1 MRTPENGSR
10 SGYFGITLK
19 FEQYE
24 KIDLFYIRITRGFVL
39 HDKGNYTYQEVN
51 TLDVSLNKVY
61 SVRLDKDTTVTII
74 PQLSQSLQE
83 NEDNLE
89 YTWLHSTTNHNF
101 YGHGKFD
108 TVGLE
113 QNLNFHIDPEAKNL
127 AYAHYF
133 RLNVYDR
140 ITDIE
145 YPVNTTIEL
154 IKPYVGSWMILH
166 RKNGQT
172 ELGSVEY
179 IGGDIVVQEDAYY
192 EETGKRFTGKP
203 QALMSY
209 TTSCKYYGTGSG
221 WNMFTV
227 ITDDPVESGVYCQWK
242 HFEKKDS
249 LTRMVAPLA
258 QNSFDFQHITLA
270 DGDGTASALLLSGGM
285 LYQSPRAGKI
295 YEPAAD
301 LEGEVNITLA
311 SKISNNALLYDEAGH
326 RFAFYYN
333 TSDGLGVKKYDP
345 LYFSE
350 SEENTNLIKA
360 IPTRDGNVS
369 AVNPNKLPE
378 DQKVLYLGTGYQ
390 YASAWTSVYAYALAK
405 NDTRC
410 FVYEFNPRGFNYS
423 DNASFN
429 GYYTINIPQGLDES
443 AVFAST
449 PPYSGLLFYASG
461 NTVYRLDFKQA
472 GGKATAIYTHAGGK
486 AVKMKFAKRYLS
498 SSNAFDAYEF
508 DVQYSL
514 GIGFDMGNGKG
525 DFVILNLSSTGSVG
539 GDSEHY
545 PAKQVYTDFGEITD
559 FVFI

>member
-1 MRTPENGSR
+1 MKRLI
-10 SGYFGITLK
+10 YFILGLLVASC
-19 FEQYE
+19 Y
-24 KIDLFYIRITRGFVL
+24 D
-39 HDKGNYTYQEVN
+39 DKGNYTYQEVN
-51 TLDVSLNKVY
+51 TLDASLNKVY

>member
-1 MRTPENGSR
+1 MKRLI
-10 SGYFGITLK
+10 YFILGLLVASC
-19 FEQYE
+19 Y
-24 KIDLFYIRITRGFVL
+24 D
-39 HDKGNYTYQEVN
+39 DKGNYTYQEVN

-270 DGDGTASALLLSGGM
+270 DGDGAASALLLSGGM

-350 SEENTNLIKA
+350 SEENTDLIKA
-360 IPTRDGNVS
+360 IPIRDGNVS

>member
-1 MRTPENGSR
+1 MKRLI
-10 SGYFGITLK
+10 YFILGLLVASC
-19 FEQYE
+19 Y
-24 KIDLFYIRITRGFVL
+24 D
-39 HDKGNYTYQEVN
+39 DKGNYTYQEVN

-113 QNLNFHIDPEAKNL
+113 KNLSFHIDPEVKNL

-369 AVNPNKLPE
+369 AANPNKLPE

>member
-1 MRTPENGSR
+1 MKRLI
-10 SGYFGITLK
+10 YFILGLLVASC
-19 FEQYE
+19 Y
-24 KIDLFYIRITRGFVL
+24 D
-39 HDKGNYTYQEVN
+39 DKGNYTYQEVN

-113 QNLNFHIDPEAKNL
+113 KNLNFHIDPEAKNL

-423 DNASFN
+423 DNASIN

-472 GGKATAIYTHAGGK
+472 GGKAKAIYTHAGGK

>member
-1 MRTPENGSR
+1 MKRLI
-10 SGYFGITLK
+10 YFILGLLVASC
-19 FEQYE
+19 Y
-24 KIDLFYIRITRGFVL
+24 D
-39 HDKGNYTYQEVN
+39 DKGNYTYQEVN

-270 DGDGTASALLLSGGM
+270 DGDGIASALLLSGGM

>member
-1 MRTPENGSR
+1 MKRLI
-10 SGYFGITLK
+10 YFILGLLVASC
-19 FEQYE
+19 Y
-24 KIDLFYIRITRGFVL
+24 D
-39 HDKGNYTYQEVN
+39 DKGNYTYQEVN

-172 ELGSVEY
+172 ELGSIEY

-192 EETGKRFTGKP
+192 KETGKRFTGKP

-227 ITDDPVESGVYCQWK
+227 ITDDPAEAGVYCQWK

-270 DGDGTASALLLSGGM
+270 DGDGAASALLLSGGM

-295 YEPAAD
+295 YKPAAD

-350 SEENTNLIKA
+350 SEENTDLIKA
-360 IPTRDGNVS
+360 IPIRDGNVS

>member
-1 MRTPENGSR
+1 MKRLI
-10 SGYFGITLK
+10 YFILGLLVASC
-19 FEQYE
+19 Y
-24 KIDLFYIRITRGFVL
+24 D
-39 HDKGNYTYQEVN
+39 DKGNYTYQEVN

-113 QNLNFHIDPEAKNL
+113 KNLSFHIDPEVKNL

-345 LYFSE
+345 LYFIE

>member
-1 MRTPENGSR
+1 MKRLI
-10 SGYFGITLK
+10 YFILGLLVASC
-19 FEQYE
+19 Y
-24 KIDLFYIRITRGFVL
+24 D
-39 HDKGNYTYQEVN
+39 DKGNYTYQEVN

-192 EETGKRFTGKP
+192 KETGKRFTGKP

-227 ITDDPVESGVYCQWK
+227 ITDDPAEAGVYCQWK

-270 DGDGTASALLLSGGM
+270 DGDGAASALLLSGGM

-295 YEPAAD
+295 YKPAAD

-350 SEENTNLIKA
+350 SEENTDLIKA
-360 IPTRDGNVS
+360 IPIRDGNVS

-525 DFVILNLSSTGSVG
+525 NFVILNLSSTGSVG

>member
-1 MRTPENGSR
+1 MKRLI
-10 SGYFGITLK
+10 YFILGLLVASC
-19 FEQYE
+19 Y
-24 KIDLFYIRITRGFVL
+24 D
-39 HDKGNYTYQEVN
+39 DKGNYTYQEVN

-113 QNLNFHIDPEAKNL
+113 KNLNFHIDPEAKNL

-227 ITDDPVESGVYCQWK
+227 ITDDPAEAGVYCQWK

-249 LTRMVAPLA
+249 LIRMVAPLA
-258 QNSFDFQHITLA
+258 QSSFDFQHVTLA
-270 DGDGTASALLLSGGM
+270 DGDGAASALLLSGGM

-295 YEPAAD
+295 YKPAAD

-498 SSNAFDAYEF
+498 SSNAFDTYEF

-525 DFVILNLSSTGSVG
+525 DFVILNLSPTGSVG

>member
-1 MRTPENGSR
+1 MKRLI
-10 SGYFGITLK
+10 YFILGLLVASC
-19 FEQYE
+19 Y
-24 KIDLFYIRITRGFVL
+24 D
-39 HDKGNYTYQEVN
+39 DKGNYTYQEVN

-113 QNLNFHIDPEAKNL
+113 KNLNFHIDPEAKNL

-179 IGGDIVVQEDAYY
+179 IGGDIVVQEDAYS
-192 EETGKRFTGKP
+192 EDTGQRFTGKP

>member
-1 MRTPENGSR
+1 MKRLI
-10 SGYFGITLK
+10 YFILGLLVASC
-19 FEQYE
+19 Y
-24 KIDLFYIRITRGFVL
+24 D
-39 HDKGNYTYQEVN
+39 DKGNYTYQEVN

-350 SEENTNLIKA
+350 SEENTDLIKA
-360 IPTRDGNVS
+360 IPIRDGNVS

-525 DFVILNLSSTGSVG
+525 NFVILNLSSTGSVG

>member
-1 MRTPENGSR
+1 MKRLI
-10 SGYFGITLK
+10 YFILGLLVASC
-19 FEQYE
+19 Y
-24 KIDLFYIRITRGFVL
+24 D
-39 HDKGNYTYQEVN
+39 DKGNYTYQEVN

-179 IGGDIVVQEDAYY
+179 IGGDIVGQEDAYY

-249 LTRMVAPLA
+249 LIRMVAPLA
-258 QNSFDFQHITLA
+258 QSSFDFQHVTLA
-270 DGDGTASALLLSGGM
+270 DGDGAASALLLSGGM

-295 YEPAAD
+295 YKPAAD

-345 LYFSE
+345 LYFIE

-498 SSNAFDAYEF
+498 SSNAFDTYEF

-525 DFVILNLSSTGSVG
+525 DFVILNLSPTGSVG

>member
-1 MRTPENGSR
+1 MKRLI
-10 SGYFGITLK
+10 YFILGLLVASC
-19 FEQYE
+19 Y
-24 KIDLFYIRITRGFVL
+24 D
-39 HDKGNYTYQEVN
+39 DKGNYTYQEVN

-486 AVKMKFAKRYLS
+486 AVKMKFAKRYLA

>member
-1 MRTPENGSR
+1 MKRLI
-10 SGYFGITLK
+10 YFILGLLVASC
-19 FEQYE
+19 Y
-24 KIDLFYIRITRGFVL
+24 D
-39 HDKGNYTYQEVN
+39 DKGNYTYQEVN

-154 IKPYVGSWMILH
+154 IKTYVGSWMILH

>member
-1 MRTPENGSR
+1 MKRLI
-10 SGYFGITLK
+10 YFILGLLVASC
-19 FEQYE
+19 Y
-24 KIDLFYIRITRGFVL
+24 D
-39 HDKGNYTYQEVN
+39 DKGNYTYQEVN

-172 ELGSVEY
+172 ELGSIEY

-192 EETGKRFTGKP
+192 KETGKRFTGKP

-227 ITDDPVESGVYCQWK
+227 ITDDPAEAGVYCQWK

-249 LTRMVAPLA
+249 LIRMVAPLA
-258 QNSFDFQHITLA
+258 QSSFDFQHVTLA
-270 DGDGTASALLLSGGM
+270 DGDGAASALLLSGGM

-295 YEPAAD
+295 YKPAAD

-345 LYFSE
+345 LYFIE

>member
-1 MRTPENGSR
+1 MKRLI
-10 SGYFGITLK
+10 YFILGLLVASC
-19 FEQYE
+19 Y
-24 KIDLFYIRITRGFVL
+24 D
-39 HDKGNYTYQEVN
+39 DKGNYTYQEVN

-295 YEPAAD
+295 YKPAAD

>member
-1 MRTPENGSR
+1 MKRLI
-10 SGYFGITLK
+10 YFILGLLVASC
-19 FEQYE
+19 Y
-24 KIDLFYIRITRGFVL
+24 D
-39 HDKGNYTYQEVN
+39 DKGNYTYQEVN

-113 QNLNFHIDPEAKNL
+113 KNLNFHIDPEAKNL

-192 EETGKRFTGKP
+192 KETGKRFTGKP

-227 ITDDPVESGVYCQWK
+227 ITDDPAEAGVYCQWK

-249 LTRMVAPLA
+249 LIRMVAPLA
-258 QNSFDFQHITLA
+258 QSSFDFQHVTLA
-270 DGDGTASALLLSGGM
+270 DGDGAASALLLSGGM

-295 YEPAAD
+295 YKPAAD

-345 LYFSE
+345 LYFIE

-498 SSNAFDAYEF
+498 SSNAFDTYEF

-525 DFVILNLSSTGSVG
+525 DFVILNLSPTGSVG

>member
-1 MRTPENGSR
+1 MKRLI
-10 SGYFGITLK
+10 YFILGLLVASC
-19 FEQYE
+19 Y
-24 KIDLFYIRITRGFVL
+24 D
-39 HDKGNYTYQEVN
+39 DKGNYTYQEVN
-51 TLDVSLNKVY
+51 TLDVSWNKVY

>member
-1 MRTPENGSR
+1 MKRLI
-10 SGYFGITLK
+10 YFILGLLVASC
-19 FEQYE
+19 Y
-24 KIDLFYIRITRGFVL
+24 D
-39 HDKGNYTYQEVN
+39 DKGNYTYQEVN

-113 QNLNFHIDPEAKNL
+113 KNLNFHIDPEAKNL

-227 ITDDPVESGVYCQWK
+227 ITDDPAEAGVYCQWK

>member
-1 MRTPENGSR
+1 MKRLI
-10 SGYFGITLK
+10 YFILGLLVASC
-19 FEQYE
+19 Y
-24 KIDLFYIRITRGFVL
+24 D
-39 HDKGNYTYQEVN
+39 DKGNYTYQEVN

-61 SVRLDKDTTVTII
+61 SVRLDEDTTVTII

-113 QNLNFHIDPEAKNL
+113 KNLSFHIDPEVKNL

>member
-1 MRTPENGSR
+1 MNLRNICC
-10 SGYFGITLK
+10 FFIVA
-19 FEQYE
+19 
-24 KIDLFYIRITRGFVL
+24 LFFYACYD
-39 HDKGNYTYQEVN
+39 DKGNYTYQEVN

-113 QNLNFHIDPEAKNL
+113 KNLNFHIDPEAKNL

>member
-1 MRTPENGSR
+1 MKRLI
-10 SGYFGITLK
+10 YFILGLLVASC
-19 FEQYE
+19 Y
-24 KIDLFYIRITRGFVL
+24 D
-39 HDKGNYTYQEVN
+39 DKGNYTYQEVN

-249 LTRMVAPLA
+249 LIRMVAPLA
-258 QNSFDFQHITLA
+258 QSSFDFQHVTLA
-270 DGDGTASALLLSGGM
+270 DGDGAASALLLSGGM

-295 YEPAAD
+295 YKPAAD

-345 LYFSE
+345 LYFIE

-498 SSNAFDAYEF
+498 SSNAFDTYEF

-525 DFVILNLSSTGSVG
+525 DFVILNLSPTGSVG

>member
-1 MRTPENGSR
+1 MKRLI
-10 SGYFGITLK
+10 YFILGLLVASC
-19 FEQYE
+19 Y
-24 KIDLFYIRITRGFVL
+24 D
-39 HDKGNYTYQEVN
+39 DKGNYTYQEVN

-545 PAKQVYTDFGEITD
+545 PAKQVYTDVGEITD

>member
-1 MRTPENGSR
+1 MKRLI
-10 SGYFGITLK
+10 YFILGLLVASC
-19 FEQYE
+19 Y
-24 KIDLFYIRITRGFVL
+24 D
-39 HDKGNYTYQEVN
+39 DKGNYTYQEVN

-192 EETGKRFTGKP
+192 KETGKRFTGKP

-249 LTRMVAPLA
+249 LIRMVAPLA
-258 QNSFDFQHITLA
+258 QSSFDFQHVTLA
-270 DGDGTASALLLSGGM
+270 DGDGAASALLLSGGM

-295 YEPAAD
+295 YKPAAD

-345 LYFSE
+345 LYFIE

-498 SSNAFDAYEF
+498 SSNAFDTYEF

-525 DFVILNLSSTGSVG
+525 DFVILNLSPTGSVG

>member
-1 MRTPENGSR
+1 MKRLI
-10 SGYFGITLK
+10 YFILGLLVASC
-19 FEQYE
+19 Y
-24 KIDLFYIRITRGFVL
+24 D
-39 HDKGNYTYQEVN
+39 DKGNYTYQEVN

-113 QNLNFHIDPEAKNL
+113 KNLNFHIDPEAKNL

-449 PPYSGLLFYASG
+449 LPYSGLLFYASG

>member
-1 MRTPENGSR
+1 MKRLI
-10 SGYFGITLK
+10 YFILGLLVASC
-19 FEQYE
+19 Y
-24 KIDLFYIRITRGFVL
+24 D
-39 HDKGNYTYQEVN
+39 DKGNYTYQEVN

-227 ITDDPVESGVYCQWK
+227 ITDDPAEAGVYCQWK

-249 LTRMVAPLA
+249 LIRMVAPLA
-258 QNSFDFQHITLA
+258 QSSFDFQHVTLA
-270 DGDGTASALLLSGGM
+270 DGDGAASALLLSGGM

-295 YEPAAD
+295 YESAAD

-345 LYFSE
+345 LYFIE

-498 SSNAFDAYEF
+498 SSNAFDTYEF

-525 DFVILNLSSTGSVG
+525 DFVILNLSPTGSVG

>member
-1 MRTPENGSR
+1 MKRLI
-10 SGYFGITLK
+10 YFILGLLVASC
-19 FEQYE
+19 Y
-24 KIDLFYIRITRGFVL
+24 D
-39 HDKGNYTYQEVN
+39 DKGNYTYQEVN

-113 QNLNFHIDPEAKNL
+113 KNLSFHIGPEAKNL

>member
-1 MRTPENGSR
+1 MKRLI
-10 SGYFGITLK
+10 YFILGLLVASC
-19 FEQYE
+19 Y
-24 KIDLFYIRITRGFVL
+24 D
-39 HDKGNYTYQEVN
+39 DKGNYTYQEVN

-423 DNASFN
+423 DNVSFN

-472 GGKATAIYTHAGGK
+472 GGKATAIYTHTGGK

-525 DFVILNLSSTGSVG
+525 NFVILNLSSTGSVG

>member
-1 MRTPENGSR
+1 MKRLI
-10 SGYFGITLK
+10 YFILGLLVASC
-19 FEQYE
+19 Y
-24 KIDLFYIRITRGFVL
+24 D
-39 HDKGNYTYQEVN
+39 DKGNYTYQEVN

-285 LYQSPRAGKI
+285 FYQSPRAGKI
-295 YEPAAD
+295 YESAAD

>member
-1 MRTPENGSR
+1 MTRLI
-10 SGYFGITLK
+10 YFILG
-19 FEQYE
+19 
-24 KIDLFYIRITRGFVL
+24 VL
-39 HDKGNYTYQEVN
+39 VASCYDDKGNYTYQEVN

>member
-1 MRTPENGSR
+1 MKRLI
-10 SGYFGITLK
+10 YFILGLLVASC
-19 FEQYE
+19 Y
-24 KIDLFYIRITRGFVL
+24 D
-39 HDKGNYTYQEVN
+39 DKENYTYQEVN

-113 QNLNFHIDPEAKNL
+113 KNLSFHIDPEVKNL

>member
-1 MRTPENGSR
+1 MKRLI
-10 SGYFGITLK
+10 YFILGLLVASC
-19 FEQYE
+19 Y
-24 KIDLFYIRITRGFVL
+24 D
-39 HDKGNYTYQEVN
+39 DKGNYTYQEVN

-498 SSNAFDAYEF
+498 SSNAFDTYEF

>member
-1 MRTPENGSR
+1 MKRLI
-10 SGYFGITLK
+10 YFILGLLVASC
-19 FEQYE
+19 Y
-24 KIDLFYIRITRGFVL
+24 D
-39 HDKGNYTYQEVN
+39 DKGNYTYQEVN

-113 QNLNFHIDPEAKNL
+113 KNLSFHIDPEVKNL

-227 ITDDPVESGVYCQWK
+227 ITDDPVESGVYSQWK

>member
-1 MRTPENGSR
+1 MKRLI
-10 SGYFGITLK
+10 YFILGLLVASC
-19 FEQYE
+19 Y
-24 KIDLFYIRITRGFVL
+24 D
-39 HDKGNYTYQEVN
+39 DKGNYTYQEVN

-133 RLNVYDR
+133 RLNVYER

>member
-1 MRTPENGSR
+1 MKRLI
-10 SGYFGITLK
+10 YFILGLLVASC
-19 FEQYE
+19 Y
-24 KIDLFYIRITRGFVL
+24 D
-39 HDKGNYTYQEVN
+39 DKGNYTYQEVN

-113 QNLNFHIDPEAKNL
+113 KNLNFHIDPEAKNL

-429 GYYTINIPQGLDES
+429 GYYTINIPQGLAES

>member
-1 MRTPENGSR
+1 MKRLI
-10 SGYFGITLK
+10 YFILGLLVASC
-19 FEQYE
+19 Y
-24 KIDLFYIRITRGFVL
+24 D
-39 HDKGNYTYQEVN
+39 DKGNYTYQEVN
-51 TLDVSLNKVY
+51 TLDVSLNEVY

>member
-1 MRTPENGSR
+1 MKRLI
-10 SGYFGITLK
+10 YFILGLLVASC
-19 FEQYE
+19 Y
-24 KIDLFYIRITRGFVL
+24 D
-39 HDKGNYTYQEVN
+39 DKGNYTYQEVN

-227 ITDDPVESGVYCQWK
+227 ITDDPAEAGVYCQWK

-345 LYFSE
+345 LYFIE

-360 IPTRDGNVS
+360 IPIRDGNVS

>member
-1 MRTPENGSR
+1 MKRLI
-10 SGYFGITLK
+10 YFILGLLVASC
-19 FEQYE
+19 Y
-24 KIDLFYIRITRGFVL
+24 D
-39 HDKGNYTYQEVN
+39 DKGNYTYQEVN

-101 YGHGKFD
+101 YGYGKFD

-113 QNLNFHIDPEAKNL
+113 KNLNFHIDPEAKNL